1 VDARNGDKVSTLP
14 DRPKTALLV
23 IDVQNGV
30 VATAYARDGVV
41 ENIRN
46 LVERA
51 RGARVPV
58 VWVQHS
64 DDELA
69 RGSDDWR
76 IVPDLVPNDA
86 EPIVA
91 KSYGDAF
98 EETSHE
104 RVLSELKVGRLLVA
118 GAETDAC
125 IRSTLHGALVR
136 GYDTILVSDAHTTID
151 KTPWGAPSPDQ
162 VIAHTNLYWKYQTA
176 PGREAGTVETTEVD
190 FYRLVG
196 L

>member
-1 VDARNGDKVSTLP
+1 MSTLP

-98 EETSHE
+98 EETSLE

-118 GAETDAC
+118 GAEMHASAPRYTVHSSADTT
-125 IRSTLHGALVR
+125 RS
-136 GYDTILVSDAHTTID
+136 S
-151 KTPWGAPSPDQ
+151 
-162 VIAHTNLYWKYQTA
+162 
-176 PGREAGTVETTEVD
+176 
-190 FYRLVG
+190 
-196 L
+196 